1 MKHISS
7 IKPFS
12 IILDRVLPDGGF
24 AAYPNGEY
32 RPDATAWA
40 ALVLEAF
47 SQDHNRVEAARTRL
61 VNSQLSDGRISLS
74 ASHPESVWP
83 TAMAILAWHGWR
95 TQQTSQARAIQ
106 FLLRTSGKHW
116 PNKNISVLGHD
127 TSIPGWSW
135 IENTHSWTEP
145 TALGLMALKV
155 TGNAGHERAS
165 HAIQMLL
172 DRQLPK
178 GGWNY
183 GNTTVFGRELRPFQ
197 ESTGMALSALSG
209 NVPRKEVINSL
220 KYLVS
225 QVTQVRTPIALGWA
239 LLGLGSWQL
248 YPEQGNSWIME
259 SLSKQDRYGRY
270 DTSSLC
276 LLLTALMGNNGFIN
290 LFEEKRAEK
299 L

>member
-1 MKHISS
+1 MKHMPSIS
-7 IKPFS
+7 PFS
-12 IILDRVLPDGGF
+12 IIQDRVLPDGGF
-24 AAYPNGEY
+24 AAYPKGEY

-40 ALVLEAF
+40 ALVLKAF
-47 SQDHNRVEAARTRL
+47 GQDNSRIEAARTRL
-61 VNSQLSDGRISLS
+61 ANSQLSDGRISLS

-95 TQQTSQARAIQ
+95 SQQTSQARAIQ
-106 FLLRTSGKHW
+106 FLLQISGKHW
-116 PNKNISVLGHD
+116 PNKDNSVLGHD

-135 IENTHSWTEP
+135 IENTHSWAEP
-145 TALGLMALKV
+145 TALGLIALKV
-155 TGNAGHERAS
+155 TGNAGHERAH

-183 GNTTVFGRELRPFQ
+183 GNTTVFGRELRPFP
-197 ESTGMALSALSG
+197 ESTGMVLSALSG
-209 NVPRKEVINSL
+209 NVPLKEVINSL
-220 KYLVS
+220 KYLVA

-290 LFEEKRAEK
+290 LFEDKSAEKR
-299 L
+299 